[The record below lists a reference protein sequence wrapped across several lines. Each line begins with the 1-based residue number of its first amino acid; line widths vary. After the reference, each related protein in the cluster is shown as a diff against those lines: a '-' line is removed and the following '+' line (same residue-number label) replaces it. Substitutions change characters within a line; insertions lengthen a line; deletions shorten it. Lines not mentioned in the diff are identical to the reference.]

1 MKIEHLAARPCAG
14 DDEGRCMPE
23 DAGLNEQENVFRCP
37 RCLRE
42 VAWSHM
48 ARHLWDDHRLVLDG
62 QRVREPWALIKEWVK
77 GYAGKGPGWLLVRCR
92 QLAEAV
98 DPEHGARRVQRLLL
112 MHGIEDREAKQ
123 SLLTEA
129 SANLASICP
138 KCFNLVPCPPT
149 ISFQPAVASRGRVS
163 ARGYTVQIMDRGFVS
178 RLVIETPGG
187 VVYEGLE
194 PRRALTFSGKALLL
208 VGPFVLAAVIAAF
221 VLRWRQLPSLLPVC
235 GLLLMALVI
244 FVVLQLRRG
253 RVPDASHRA
262 MDHAWTQLAP
272 RLHGNGF
279 SVPDAEFL
287 AALALSTSSGLGNR
301 RKRKKSLQ
309 EALRRT
315 ATAISED
322 PSLAC
327 YLAPLWRLV
336 VEDRARADRDA
347 ADLVVREIGLCFE
360 GKLRLT
366 FVEQLLAGW
375 DFLSISNPASPG
387 RGFASRCRVLVYDRA
402 FETGLEVRD
411 LYFAGVIAPALGRL
425 FATED
430 LVEVMHYRLLWSL
443 RSSCPWDRFGQAE
456 TAFQIA
462 ADRDRGERILSE
474 RPDLLLLCKDVPDLY
489 LGTRGVVFRD
499 TVFTERPATIAV
511 RAAPAADG
519 DAYVLALDDHR
530 FHFGDNPERYVSQLE
545 RWFRYFL
552 EEFRPHVRSAGEWR
566 APVPAAMLDDPG
578 LSRCSTCRRLIVPQP
593 GLIAIAA
600 DELSEIPQTSS
611 SE

>member
-1 MKIEHLAARPCAG
+1 
-14 DDEGRCMPE
+14 MPE
-23 DAGLNEQENVFRCP
+23 SARRDEQESVFRCP

-42 VAWSHM
+42 VPWSQM
-48 ARHLWDDHRLVLDG
+48 ARHLWDEHRLVLDG
-62 QRVREPWALIKEWVK
+62 QRVREPWPLIKEWVK
-77 GYAGKGPGWLLVRCR
+77 AYAKSGPDWLLVRCR

-98 DPEHGARRVQRLLL
+98 DPEQGARRFQRLLL

-138 KCFNLVPCPPT
+138 KCFNLVPCPQT
-149 ISFQPAVASRGRVS
+149 ISFQPAVAARGRVS
-163 ARGYTVQIMDRGFVS
+163 ARGYTVQVMEKGLVS

-187 VVYEGLE
+187 VVYDGPE
-194 PRRALTFSGKALLL
+194 PNRALTFSGKSLLFA
-208 VGPFVLAAVIAAF
+208 GPFVLAALSAAF
-221 VLRWRQLPSLLPVC
+221 VLRWRHLPSLLPVC
-235 GLLLMALVI
+235 GLLIVALAI

-253 RVPDASHRA
+253 RVPDASDRA
-262 MDHAWTQLAP
+262 MDHAWTQLVP

-287 AALALSTSSGLGNR
+287 AALALTTSALGNR
-301 RKRKKSLQ
+301 RKRKKSLR
-309 EALRRT
+309 EALHRT
-315 ATAISED
+315 ATAISDD
-322 PSLAC
+322 PALAC

-336 VEDRARADRDA
+336 VEDRARAGRDA

-366 FVEQLLAGW
+366 FVEQLFAGW
-375 DFLSISNPASPG
+375 DFLSMSNPASPR
-387 RGFASRCRVLVYDRA
+387 RGFAARCRVLVYDRA

-425 FATED
+425 LATED

-443 RSSCPWDRFGQAE
+443 RSSCPWERFGQAE
-456 TAFQIA
+456 TVFQLA
-462 ADRDRGERILSE
+462 ADRDRGEKVLSD
-474 RPDLLLLCKDVPDLY
+474 RPDLLLLCTDVPDLY
-489 LGTRGVVFRD
+489 LGTRGVVFRG

-511 RAAPAADG
+511 RATFASDTN
-519 DAYVLALDDHR
+519 AYVLALDDHR
-530 FHFGDNPERYVSQLE
+530 FHFADNPERYISQLE
-545 RWFRYFL
+545 RWLRYFL
-552 EEFRPHVRSAGEWR
+552 EEFKPQVRSAGEWR

-578 LSRCSTCRRLIVPQP
+578 LFRCSTCRRLIVPQP

-600 DELSEIPQTSS
+600 DELSGNPADVCHR
-611 SE
+611 